1 MLTKQLIDE
10 INEKTSIVDLVSEYV
25 KLDKKGKNYVGLC
38 PFHEDSNPSF
48 SVSPE
53 RNIAKCFSCGVGG
66 APIKFYQE
74 INHVTFNEA
83 AKALANRLGIEVKD
97 DNKQTTL
104 KEHEALKDASDFYN
118 YYLFNS
124 TSGEEILKYLE
135 KRKITKELINEFQ
148 IGFSPNEKDALYKIL
163 KEKGYSEEILENA
176 GLIQK
181 GGNTYFD
188 FFQNRITFP
197 ITDQNGNIIGFSGRS
212 LTEKAKYINSKDSFI
227 FSKNKTLYNIYKA
240 LPFIRKEKKVIIHEG
255 YFDVIASFKTN
266 VKNAVATMGTALTKE
281 QINLITSLSNH
292 VVIAYDGD
300 NAGIEATLKAIKLL
314 KDKKVKIDILPL
326 NELDPDDYLAK
337 FGKEKYLNLF
347 DKLIDEYQYQYDYYK
362 SILNLNNM
370 NDVSLLKEYVQE
382 MITNA
387 NKEVKEFYLNKLASD
402 LGVSVSSLVS
412 IAKERRI
419 TPAPKP
425 VLQTELPEKFYRSEM
440 ILFIMMLKDIDK
452 ARQIDHA
459 LSSKYVASRTIF
471 KLRTILM
478 IKYYLKYEEFDQ
490 EIFISLLEEE
500 TDKDEL
506 INELLNITASIEYT
520 LPLVFDDDE
529 VIRQLDV
536 LKKVN
541 IEKQYIQ
548 IKKDLE
554 EETESYQKTVL
565 LEQLK
570 RLKQKRLKG

>member
-1 MLTKQLIDE
+1 MLTRAQIDE

-25 KLDKKGKNYVGLC
+25 KLEKKGKNFVGLC
-38 PFHEDSNPSF
+38 PFHEDTNPSF

-135 KRKITKELINEFQ
+135 KRGIAKELINEFQ

-181 GGNTYFD
+181 AGNTYFD

-240 LPFIRKEKKVIIHEG
+240 LPFIRKERKVVIHEG

-281 QINLITSLSNH
+281 QINLIASLSNH

-314 KDKKVKIDILPL
+314 KPKRVKIDILPL
-326 NELDPDDYLAK
+326 NKLDPDDYLIK
-337 FGKEKYLNLF
+337 YGEEKYLELF
-347 DKLIDEYQYQYDYYK
+347 NNLIDEYKYQYDYYK
-362 SILNLNNM
+362 SILNLENM
-370 NDVSLLKEYVQE
+370 NDVSLLKEYVKE
-382 MITNA
+382 MLVGSSR
-387 NKEVKEFYLNKLASD
+387 EVKEFYLNLLATD
-402 LGVSVSSLVS
+402 LGVSVNS
-412 IAKERRI
+412 
-419 TPAPKP
+419 
-425 VLQTELPEKFYRSEM
+425 LQTITREKRVTPKTQEVVKQELPEKFYRSEM

-452 ARQIDHA
+452 AKQIDYA
-459 LSSKYVASRTIF
+459 LGSEYVANKVVF
-471 KLRTILM
+471 KLRTMLM
-478 IKYYLKYEEFDQ
+478 INYYSKYEKFDQ
-490 EIFISLLEEE
+490 ETFINLLDGEP
-500 TDKDEL
+500 DKNEL
-506 INELLNITASIEYT
+506 ISELLNITSSLEYT
-520 LPLVFDDDE
+520 SIVHSEDE
-529 VIRQLDV
+529 VIKQIDF
-536 LKKVN
+536 LKNVN
-541 IEKQYIQ
+541 IEKEYIQ
-548 IKKDLE
+548 TQKEIS

-565 LEQLK
+565 LEKLSK
-570 RLKQKRLKG
+570 LKQKRIKF